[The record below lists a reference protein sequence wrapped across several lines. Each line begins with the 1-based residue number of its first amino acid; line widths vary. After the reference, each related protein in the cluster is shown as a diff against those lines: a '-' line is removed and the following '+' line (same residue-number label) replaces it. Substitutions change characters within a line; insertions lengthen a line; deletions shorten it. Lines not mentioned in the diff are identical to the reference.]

1 MVKELTTLRSMN
13 MSVNMNT
20 LLNQGRDIDTNY
32 VSFSNHA
39 NNLTPIYENKTYINE
54 KIAVSDDEEDEDDDD
69 EDEDEDE
76 DEDDEED
83 DDEVEDEDDEED
95 TNPQP
100 VKILHSPIDEDDI
113 VVQEIDTV
121 KVITM
126 NVASSFD
133 VEEINTEP
141 EEEFDVD
148 NVDTPVELDENTEQ
162 LHVEK
167 ITTENESLENNSVVE
182 DVSKDSKDLY
192 IKMNVQ
198 SLKALVITKG
208 LSSDPS
214 KLKKVELLKL
224 LEDMEN

>member
-20 LLNQGRDIDTNY
+20 LLNQGREIDTNY
-32 VSFSNHA
+32 VSFSNHT
-39 NNLTPIYENKTYINE
+39 NNLNPIYENKTYINE
-54 KIAVSDDEEDEDDDD
+54 KIAVSDDEDEDEDEDD

-76 DEDDEED
+76 DEDDED
-83 DDEVEDEDDEED
+83 EDETSE
-95 TNPQP
+95 P
-100 VKILHSPIDEDDI
+100 VKILPSPVDEDDI
-113 VVQEIDTV
+113 VVHEIDTV

-126 NVASSFD
+126 NVPSSFD
-133 VEEINTEP
+133 VEEINAEP
-141 EEEFDVD
+141 EEESDVD
-148 NVDTPVELDENTEQ
+148 NVDAPVELDENTEQ

-182 DVSKDSKDLY
+182 DVTKDSKELY
-192 IKMNVQ
+192 SKMNVQ
-198 SLKALVITKG
+198 ALKALVITKG

-214 KLKKVELLKL
+214 KLKKIELIKL